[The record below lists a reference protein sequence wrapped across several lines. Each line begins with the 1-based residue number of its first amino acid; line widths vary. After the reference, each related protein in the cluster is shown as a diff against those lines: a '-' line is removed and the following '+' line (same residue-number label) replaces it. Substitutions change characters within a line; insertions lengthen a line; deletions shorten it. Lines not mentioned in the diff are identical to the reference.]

1 MVYVAFKAVLV
12 PPYGFHAAEASRL
25 LTATVKTGVAVGYE
39 VTLIVGLEN
48 IHDCMMDYPVGI
60 ERQNVDDSLF
70 RLKDDFAVILRCVE
84 SAVDDGLACPLQT
97 LRRVQLETLNLFL
110 P

>member
-12 PPYGFHAAEASRL
+12 PPYGFHAAETSPL
-25 LTATVKTGVAVGYE
+25 LTTTVKTGVTVGNE
-39 VTLIVGLEN
+39 VTLIVRLQN
-48 IHDCMMDYPVGI
+48 IDDCMMNYSVGI

-70 RLKDDFAVILRCVE
+70 RLKDYFAVILRCME

-97 LRRVQLETLNLFL
+97 LCRGQLEALNLFL